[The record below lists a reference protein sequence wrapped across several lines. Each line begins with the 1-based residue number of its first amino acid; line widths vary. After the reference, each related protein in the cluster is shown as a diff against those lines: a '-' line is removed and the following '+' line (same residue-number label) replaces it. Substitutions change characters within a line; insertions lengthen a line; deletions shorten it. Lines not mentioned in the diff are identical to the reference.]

1 MKKAFL
7 ALVAVAA
14 LCLTG
19 CGKNYVEEYLGDY
32 ECTMTAT
39 INTNEL
45 GPVSQSLSSD
55 FTIKEG
61 TNDGEVVLEFTDIDL
76 ILRGTVDKEGLHIEQ
91 SNLKFK
97 YNIADVDVVPRDE
110 LRKWAIPFCSSTNPL
125 ITSTW
130 FFISA
135 IKGEM
140 TIAVPGMTRA
150 GSWKQ
155 RDFPPPVGMSTNVS
169 FPSRRLRI
177 MAS

>member
-1 MKKAFL
+1 MKKAIL

-97 YNIADVDVVPRDE
+97 YNIADVDVVMNKCDAV
-110 LRKWAIPFCSSTNPL
+110 LKDKKLVWATTGTGKVI
-125 ITSTW
+125 
-130 FFISA
+130 
-135 IKGEM
+135 
-140 TIAVPGMTRA
+140 A
-150 GSWKQ
+150 GSATFEG
-155 RDFPPPVGMSTNVS
+155 DGNVA
-169 FPSRRLRI
+169 FD
-177 MAS
+177 ATKK